1 MALQPAR
8 QDTWVI
14 RVELNGNVIYGDVF
28 DKKTG
33 GEFDSEETKYYPG
46 NMGDSISLGGRTTVG
61 NVTLQR
67 IYLKARDHDN
77 INTWLQAVGKG
88 RVKVTQEPLDFD
100 GHVYDKTKAITYF
113 GTLKRVLVPEVD
125 SESSGASLLEI
136 EVSPDGP
143 VSAV

>member
-14 RVELNGNVIYGDVF
+14 RVTLDDKVVYGDIF

-33 GEFDSEETKYYPG
+33 GEFDSEDAKYYPG
-46 NMGDSISLGGRTTVG
+46 NMGASIALGGRATVG

-67 IYLKARDHDN
+67 IYLHERDHNN
-77 INTWLQAVGKG
+77 INTWLDAVGRG
-88 RVKVTQEPLDFD
+88 RVKITQQPLDFD
-100 GHVYDKTKAITYF
+100 GNVYDKQKVITYS
-113 GTLKRVLVPEVD
+113 GILKRVLVPEVD
-125 SESSGASLLEI
+125 SEASGASLLEI